1 MNDSTGVTRR
11 PREAWPPAART
22 AAAIIAA
29 AGLTL
34 LAAACSSSPS
44 STSSSRSTTAAGA
57 TSSAAGG
64 STNAQEVAYSH
75 CVRTHGVPNFPDPP
89 SGGKFSVPS
98 AEQLGVSTPQLQA
111 AENACQSLQPANGGG
126 GGEPTEAML
135 QQQWRDMRTFAECM
149 RTHGV
154 TNWPDPTAYPPE
166 PNRGAFNLQSLG
178 IDPNSPT
185 IVPRINVCL
194 AAVHVPQSQS
204 GYIERFVGA

>member
-11 PREAWPPAART
+11 PREAWPHAART
-22 AAAIIAA
+22 AAAVIAA

-34 LAAACSSSPS
+34 LAAACSSSPA
-44 STSSSRSTTAAGA
+44 STSSSHSTTAAGS
-57 TSSAAGG
+57 TGSAAGG
-64 STNAQEVAYSH
+64 STNAQEVAYSQ

-89 SGGKFSVPS
+89 SSGKFSVPS

-111 AENACQSLQPANGGG
+111 AENACQSQQPTNTGQGA
-126 GGEPTEAML
+126 PSEALL
-135 QQQWRDMRTFAECM
+135 QQQWRDMRTFAKCM
-149 RTHGV
+149 RSHGV
-154 TNWPDPTAYPPE
+154 SNWPDPTSYPPE
-166 PNRGAFNLQSLG
+166 PTRGAFNLQPLG

-185 IVPRINVCL
+185 IVPKINVCL